1 MSDSSKRELE
11 SAAGGWKFMNE
22 FWFKVTF
29 IYRCKHQKNK
39 EEEEGEVYLAGDFNQ
54 WNERSQKM
62 SPCPEGYSTTLLLSE
77 GFYHYKFV
85 VGDGRWLRDASN
97 PHVGGAH
104 GNSVM
109 FVHMDPQ
116 VCHLRDQNPPH
127 REYHRPHSD
136 GGQFHVRCP
145 PLSQTVAG
153 LGVLQR
159 LIFVYLPPSY
169 ASEPERRYPVVYAN
183 DGQNLFSTPEHLG
196 GPLGGG
202 WFLDAKLDH
211 YWSQGWLPE
220 FILVGVPN
228 SDFVCPGNRTR
239 EYCASRFHA
248 TSSTS
253 DDPYAR
259 YLIDVVKRE
268 IDDVYR
274 TRPLPGDTVVM
285 GASMGGLCAF
295 TLCLNHP
302 DIFSSCICM
311 SPSFWYVD
319 KENFT
324 AFDLLRTL
332 TSDLTQTLTSDP
344 SQTLT
349 SDSLHPH
356 CRCQIYIDSGDGVGD
371 NCYETSLMRDVLLET
386 GWKEGEEFRY
396 VLDACSSRVDM
407 GITHCESVWA
417 ERVLPALQF
426 ALRYNDCRR

>member
-1 MSDSSKRELE
+1 MSDSAKGELG
-11 SAAGGWKFMNE
+11 SANGWKFMNE

-29 IYRCKHQKNK
+29 VYRCEHLQKKEEK
-39 EEEEGEVYLAGDFNQ
+39 EEEEVYLAGDFNQ
-54 WNERSQKM
+54 WSERSHKM
-62 SPCPEGYSTTLLLSE
+62 SPCPEGYSATLLLSE
-77 GFYHYKFV
+77 GFYHYKFI
-85 VGDGRWLRDASN
+85 VGGRWLRDASN

-116 VCHLRDQNPPH
+116 VCVLRDQNPPH
-127 REYHRPHSD
+127 REYHRPRSD
-136 GGQFHVRCP
+136 GGQFCVRCP
-145 PLSQTVAG
+145 PLSQDVAS

-169 ASEPERRYPVVYAN
+169 VSEPDRRYPVVYAN

-239 EYCASRFHA
+239 EYCVSRFHD
-248 TSSTS
+248 TS
-253 DDPYAR
+253 DDGRNPYAR

-268 IDDVYR
+268 VDDVYR
-274 TRPLPGDTVVM
+274 TRPSSSPGDTVVM
-285 GASMGGLCAF
+285 GASMGGLSAF

-302 DIFSSCICM
+302 NVFSSCICM

-319 KENFT
+319 KEDLT

-332 TSDLTQTLTSDP
+332 TSDPPQTLTSDP
-344 SQTLT
+344 RR
-349 SDSLHPH
+349 
-356 CRCQIYIDSGDGVGD
+356 CRVYIDSGDGVGD
-371 NCYETSLMRDVLLET
+371 NCYETSLMRDVLLEA
-386 GWKEGEEFRY
+386 GWKEGEEFCY
-396 VLDACSSRVDM
+396 VLDMCSSRVDM
-407 GITHCESVWA
+407 GVTHCESVWA

-426 ALRYNDCRR
+426 ALRYVQ